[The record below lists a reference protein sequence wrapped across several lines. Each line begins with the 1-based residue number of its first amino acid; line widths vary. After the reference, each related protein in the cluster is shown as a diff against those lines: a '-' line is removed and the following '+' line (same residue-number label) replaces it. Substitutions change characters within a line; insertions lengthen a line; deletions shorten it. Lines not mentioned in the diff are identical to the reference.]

1 MKYIPIQETQL
12 AAMGAALVVGVGF
25 AVLPL
30 DAQTV
35 LPGHSQAFH
44 GVHKIGATP
53 VHSPR
58 PRTAENQFPTPPQSK
73 TSAPQKTNFL
83 TPQKGC
89 QGVLQT
95 CKLAP

>member
-58 PRTAENQFPTPPQSK
+58 PRTAENQFPYSAERVPGR
-73 TSAPQKTNFL
+73 TSDVQACPI
-83 TPQKGC
+83 
-89 QGVLQT
+89 
-95 CKLAP
+95 ASRSI

>member
-44 GVHKIGATP
+44 GVHKIGAIQF
-53 VHSPR
+53 
-58 PRTAENQFPTPPQSK
+58 TAQDP
-73 TSAPQKTNFL
+73 APQKTNFL